1 MNRLFIRISAAILG
15 LAAASCADDK
25 FYLPGDPG
33 EGEADI
39 AVTAT
44 FKSYGTALDQSRTA
58 GDALDK
64 IHNLSV
70 LVYDQNGEHLVDSRS
85 FAAQELIHDSNSD
98 TPNDGENVDI
108 TVPTDKVKFQL
119 PKLNYGKYK
128 IYVVANADISN
139 KDVST
144 EEKLKSI
151 SFEWNKTD
159 ISANDQMFGWFEDKE
174 PGKINAKGLD
184 APVVTINRPN
194 MELNAWLVRLA
205 SKVTVAYDATN
216 LKEDVTIYL
225 QDVRIKDIPKE
236 CALGLT
242 NTPKNA
248 DDTIADGE
256 MIKYYEGDA
265 APNIESFTNDWPAI
279 LVKGKKYGSDHA
291 HNADALFFYENMQ
304 GKGEDK
310 AQDADGDGKID
321 SPDSNN
327 PKDLDYKDRKKFGTY
342 IEVTAYY
349 KSTNQDRPGKGKI
362 VYRFMLGKD
371 VKTDYDAQRNYHYKL
386 TLKFNGWA
394 NDVDWHIEFEPDP
407 EMKLPNPYFI
417 SYLYDKSAVIPVEI
431 TGKIQ
436 PGTKLK
442 AEIIENG
449 WWPVVYNENT
459 GKITDADKDQFYNG
473 IHVKETEKVWN
484 GFLSLRDTGHTTD
497 IDPGASAG
505 EADAINKD
513 YWEKNQ
519 RGEREYET
527 TTGAYNTDG
536 AGQYTVSKDPANED
550 VTIFNIP
557 YYTRAKN
564 LVKNSGYTGNN
575 PYVSYQ
581 RRARVR
587 FTATILNPVTGKYQ
601 NYSEVV
607 NIIQVRR
614 IVNPKGIWRA
624 HNETDNFLVHLMRLE
639 TEYTPEPWIEDENR
653 KFQDFKSIG
662 PWSAEVIVEGAYRNG
677 ANSSESWINLTTNGD
692 KSTTTQGENGKTK
705 IIGESGSSI
714 EFNYAPN
721 GSIGDDEVRYG
732 IIKVR
737 YHNYTCEHLIFV
749 RQGYAPIPVAGN
761 SGATKWYSFNLTS
774 GTEMATSP
782 CDEGSLFKR
791 FNTDIPI
798 RPENNIQFPFQTA
811 LNANLIVN
819 YKPYGTPTGNPA
831 AIWSRSWDNI
841 TTPAGVTKFTDMK
854 TQSSEPSLNGIDMS
868 VATVD
873 DYLELYNDP
882 NVQYG
887 FGILYDGTATGVQ
900 ESVKDAYSYYGKYLS
915 HGTNGSLNNEVTSI
929 ENIGLVFYKAGRGM
943 RGCFVYNEQ
952 TGAQLFLPIGAAG
965 YGRRKQNRIYNG
977 TFSPGMLIY
986 ANRNQ
991 KMQENSEDVPW
1002 QRPILWDL
1010 YQRPGAI
1017 YWCNEM
1023 KEGEVL
1029 GNGQAKDCV
1038 AWDFNYITFDFF
1050 PISKEMVLT
1059 IKKDENGKVTGLT
1072 PTDALR
1078 IRCVVPETSKKPSP
1092 PQTE

>member
-25 FYLPGDPG
+25 FYIPGDPG

-44 FKSYGTALDQSRTA
+44 FKSYGTALDESRTA
-58 GDALDK
+58 GDVLDK
-64 IHNLSV
+64 IDNLSV
-70 LVYDQNGEHLVDSRS
+70 FVYDQNGEHLIDSRS
-85 FAAQELIHDSNSD
+85 FTAQQLVHESNSE
-98 TPNDGENVDI
+98 TPKDGEDVDI
-108 TVPTDKVKFQL
+108 TVPTDKVKFELPQL
-119 PKLNYGKYK
+119 SYGKYK
-128 IYVVANADISN
+128 IYVVANADISK

-151 SFEWNKTD
+151 VFEWNSEN
-159 ISANDQMFGWFEDKE
+159 IAANDQMFGWFEDKE
-174 PGKINAKGLD
+174 PGEINAKGLD

-194 MELNAWLVRLA
+194 MTLNAWLVRLA
-205 SKVTVAYDATN
+205 SKVTVAYDATK
-216 LKEDVTIYL
+216 LKEGVTIYL

-242 NTPKNA
+242 NTPDA
-248 DDTIADGE
+248 EDDLIEDGE
-256 MIKYYEGDA
+256 IIKYYDGE
-265 APNIESFTNDWPAI
+265 APTENSFTDSWAAKLI
-279 LVKGKKYGSDHA
+279 KGSKYGSDHA

-304 GKGEDK
+304 DTGVDK
-310 AQDADGDGKID
+310 AQDADKDGEID

-327 PKDLDYKDRKKFGTY
+327 PDDPDYKDQKKFGTY

-349 KSTNQDRPGKGKI
+349 KSTNPERPGKGKI

-371 VKTDYDAQRNYHYKL
+371 VHTNYDAQRNYHYKL
-386 TLKFNGWA
+386 TLQFNGWA

-436 PGTKLK
+436 PGTKLR

-449 WWPVVYNENT
+449 WWPVIYDEKT
-459 GKITDADKDQFYNG
+459 GEFKDAPTDQYYNG
-473 IHVKETEKVWN
+473 INAEETKKVWN

-497 IDPGASAG
+497 IAPGASAG
-505 EADAINKD
+505 QANAKNKE
-513 YWEKNQ
+513 YWDNNN
-519 RGEREYET
+519 RGWREYT
-527 TTGAYNTDG
+527 TTIGTYNDDD
-536 AGQYTVSKDPANED
+536 AGQYTVSKDPDDDA
-550 VTIFNIP
+550 VTVFDIP
-557 YYTRAKN
+557 YFTRAKN
-564 LVKNSGYTGNN
+564 LVKSSGYTGNN

-581 RRARVR
+581 RRAIVR
-587 FTATILNPVTGKYQ
+587 FTASVLNPVTGNYQ
-601 NYSEVV
+601 SYSKDV

-624 HNETDNFLVHLMRLE
+624 HNESDNFLVHLMRLT
-639 TEYTPEPWIEDENR
+639 TEFTTDPWNSDG
-653 KFQDFKSIG
+653 KFQDFTSIG
-662 PWSAEVIVEGAYRNG
+662 PWSAEVMVEGAYRNG
-677 ANSSESWINLTTNGD
+677 AHSSESWIKLTTSGD
-692 KSTTTQGENGKTK
+692 KSTTTTGENGKTK
-705 IIGESGSSI
+705 IIGENGSSI
-714 EFNYAPN
+714 IFNYAPD
-721 GSIGDDEVRYG
+721 GIIGANDVRYG

-761 SGATKWYSFNLTS
+761 SGATHWYSFNLQS
-774 GTEMATSP
+774 EQEMATSP

-791 FNTDIPI
+791 FRADVPI
-798 RPENNIQFPFQTA
+798 RSQNNIEFYFQKTPGNLEIYYQTNDGYKWTLPWNGWDTPSTATSFPEMTQR
-811 LNANLIVN
+811 I
-819 YKPYGTPTGNPA
+819 TGE
-831 AIWSRSWDNI
+831 
-841 TTPAGVTKFTDMK
+841 KMK
-854 TQSSEPSLNGIDMS
+854 
-868 VATVD
+868 VASVD

-882 NVQYG
+882 EVQYG

-900 ESVKDAYSYYGKYLS
+900 ESVKKAYSYYGKWVNLS
-915 HGTNGSLNNEVTSI
+915 NGYEQSTNYED
-929 ENIGLVFYKAGRGM
+929 GRGM
-943 RGCFVYNEQ
+943 RGCFVYNQE

-965 YGRRKQNRIYNG
+965 YGRRKQDEIYPG
-977 TFSPGMLIY
+977 PFSSGMLIY
-986 ANRNQ
+986 ANRN
-991 KMQENSEDVPW
+991 KYMQETTTDVPW

-1010 YQRPGAI
+1010 YRRPGAI

-1050 PISKEMVLT
+1050 PISKDMVM
-1059 IKKDENGKVTGLT
+1059 KNGT

-1078 IRCVVPETSKKPSP
+1078 IRCVVPSTSKAATPSP

>member
-58 GDALDK
+58 GNALDK

-85 FAAQELIHDSNSD
+85 FTAQELTHDSNSD

-108 TVPTDKVKFQL
+108 TVATDKVKFQL
-119 PKLNYGKYK
+119 PNLNYGKYK

-174 PGKINAKGLD
+174 PGEINAKGLD

-216 LKEDVTIYL
+216 LKEDVTIFL

-242 NTPKNA
+242 NTPDNA
-248 DDTIADGE
+248 DDLIADGE

-265 APNIESFTNDWPAI
+265 PNIESFTYDDWPAF
-279 LVKGKKYGSDHA
+279 LVNGSTYGSDHT

-304 GKGEDK
+304 GTGVDK

-321 SPDSNN
+321 SPNSNN
-327 PKDLDYKDRKKFGTY
+327 PDDPDYKDQKKFGTY

-349 KSTNQDRPGKGKI
+349 ISKSPERPGKGKI

-371 VKTDYDAQRNYHYKL
+371 VLKNYDAQRNYHYKL

-431 TGKIQ
+431 AGKIKE
-436 PGTKLK
+436 GSKLR

-449 WWPVVYNENT
+449 WWPVVYAEET
-459 GKITDADKDQFYNG
+459 GEIKDADSDLFYTG
-473 IHVKETEKVWN
+473 LHAEDTKKVWN

-497 IDPGASAG
+497 IAPGASAG
-505 EADAINKD
+505 EADAKNKD

-527 TTGAYNTDG
+527 TTGTYNPDG
-536 AGQYTVSKDPANED
+536 AGQYTVAKDPDNED

-557 YYTRAKN
+557 YFTRAKN
-564 LVKNSGYTGNN
+564 LVKSSGYTGNN

-581 RRARVR
+581 RCAKVK
-587 FTATILNPVTGKYQ
+587 FTASILNPVTGKYED
-601 NYSEVV
+601 YSEVV

-624 HNETDNFLVHLMRLE
+624 YNETDNFLVHLMRLE
-639 TEYTPEPWIEDENR
+639 TEYTRFPWTDGETR
-653 KFQDFKSIG
+653 YFQDFKSIG
-662 PWSAEVIVEGAYRNG
+662 PWSAEVLVEGKYSNG
-677 ANSSESWINLTTNGD
+677 NHSSEKWISL
-692 KSTTTQGENGKTK
+692 SE
-705 IIGESGSSI
+705 ESGSSKKEGEKI
-714 EFNYAPN
+714 LGENGSSIKFNYAPKDALTDKN
-721 GSIGDDEVRYG
+721 DVRYG

-761 SGATKWYSFNLTS
+761 SNATKWYTFNLQTEQ
-774 GTEMATSP
+774 EMATSP

-791 FNTDIPI
+791 FRTDIPI
-798 RPENNIQFPFQTA
+798 RPQNDIDYPF
-811 LNANLIVN
+811 
-819 YKPYGTPTGNPA
+819 K
-831 AIWSRSWDNI
+831 S
-841 TTPAGVTKFTDMK
+841 
-854 TQSSEPSLNGIDMS
+854 S
-868 VATVD
+868 VAGQDLAVHYLHIPKGNTIKTFSVKWNSWYTPENTSKFEDMTTLSGEPMRVASVD

-887 FGILYDGTATGVQ
+887 FGVLYDGTATGPQ
-900 ESVKDAYSYYGKYLS
+900 ESVKDAYSYYGIWNS
-915 HGTNGSLNNEVTSI
+915 FASSGNGQYFPQTD
-929 ENIGLVFYKAGRGM
+929 YYQAGRGM
-943 RGCFVYNEQ
+943 RGCFVYNQQ
-952 TGAQLFLPIGAAG
+952 TGAQIFLPIGAAG
-965 YGRRKQNRIYNG
+965 YGRRKQDQIYSG

-986 ANRNQ
+986 ANRNEYM
-991 KMQENSEDVPW
+991 KETSADVPW

-1010 YQRPGAI
+1010 FQRPGAV

-1050 PISKEMVLT
+1050 PISKDMVM
-1059 IKKDENGKVTGLT
+1059 KVPTQ
-1072 PTDALR
+1072 TDALR
-1078 IRCVVPETSKKPSP
+1078 IRCVVP

>member
-58 GDALDK
+58 GNILDK

-70 LVYDQNGEHLVDSRS
+70 LVYDQNGEHLVDSYS
-85 FAAQELIHDSNSD
+85 FTAQELTHDSNSD

-108 TVPTDKVKFQL
+108 TVPTDKVKFEL

-174 PGKINAKGLD
+174 PGEINAKGLE

-194 MELNAWLVRLA
+194 MMLNAWLVRLA
-205 SKVTVAYDATN
+205 SKVTVAYDATS
-216 LKEDVTIYL
+216 LEGEVTIFL

-242 NTPKNA
+242 NTPDNA
-248 DDTIADGE
+248 DDLIADGE

-265 APNIESFTNDWPAI
+265 PNIDSFTYDNWPAF
-279 LVKGKKYGSDHA
+279 LVNGSTYGSDHT

-304 GKGEDK
+304 GTGVDK
-310 AQDADGDGKID
+310 AQDADDDGKID

-327 PKDLDYKDRKKFGTY
+327 PADPDYKDRKKFGTY

-349 KSTNQDRPGKGKI
+349 ISKSLARPGKGKI

-371 VKTDYDAQRNYHYKL
+371 VLKNYDAQRNYHYKL

-394 NDVDWHIEFEPDP
+394 NDVDWHIDFEPDP

-431 TGKIQ
+431 TGKIK

-449 WWPVVYNENT
+449 WWPVVYNEKT
-459 GKITDADKDQFYNG
+459 GEITDADKTQFYNG
-473 IHVKETEKVWN
+473 IHAEKTKKVWN
-484 GFLSLRDTGHTTD
+484 GFLSLRNTGNVTD
-497 IDPGASAG
+497 IAPGASAG
-505 EADAINKD
+505 EADAINKV
-513 YWEKNQ
+513 YWENNQ

-564 LVKNSGYTGNN
+564 LVKTSGYTGNN

-581 RRARVR
+581 RRAIVR
-587 FTATILNPVTGKYQ
+587 FTATILNPVTGKYED
-601 NYSEVV
+601 YSKDV

-639 TEYTPEPWIEDENR
+639 ADYTPDPWIEDEKS

-662 PWSAEVIVEGAYRNG
+662 PWSAEIMVEGAYRNG

-721 GSIGDDEVRYG
+721 GSIGADEVRYG

-761 SGATKWYSFNLTS
+761 SGATKWFSFNLTS

-798 RPENNIQFPFQTA
+798 RPENNIKFPFQTA

-831 AIWSRSWDNI
+831 VIWSTTWNEI
-841 TTPAGVTKFTDMK
+841 TTPEGVTKFKDMK
-854 TQSSEPSLNGIDMS
+854 TRSSEPSLNGIDMS

-887 FGILYDGTATGVQ
+887 FGILYDGTATEVQ
-900 ESVKDAYSYYGKYLS
+900 EPVKDAYSYYGKYLS
-915 HGTNGSLNNEVTSI
+915 HGTNGSANNEVTSI
-929 ENIGLVFYKAGRGM
+929 DKELFYKAGRGM

-965 YGRRKQNRIYNG
+965 YGRRKQNPIYSG

-991 KMQENSEDVPW
+991 KMQENSVDVPW

-1050 PISKEMVLT
+1050 PSSKEMVLT
-1059 IKKDENGKVTGLT
+1059 ITKDENGKVTRLT

>member
-58 GDALDK
+58 GNALDK

-85 FAAQELIHDSNSD
+85 FTAQELTHDSNSD

-108 TVPTDKVKFQL
+108 TVATDKVKFQL
-119 PKLNYGKYK
+119 PNLNYGKYK

-174 PGKINAKGLD
+174 PGEINAKGLD

-216 LKEDVTIYL
+216 LKEDVTIFL

-242 NTPKNA
+242 NTPDNA
-248 DDTIADGE
+248 DDLIADGE

-265 APNIESFTNDWPAI
+265 PNIESFTYDDWPAF
-279 LVKGKKYGSDHA
+279 LVNGSTYGSDHT

-304 GKGEDK
+304 GTGVDK

-321 SPDSNN
+321 SPNSNN
-327 PKDLDYKDRKKFGTY
+327 PDDPDYKDQKKFGTY

-349 KSTNQDRPGKGKI
+349 ISKSPERPGKGKI

-371 VKTDYDAQRNYHYKL
+371 VLKNYDAQRNYHYKL

-431 TGKIQ
+431 TGKIKE
-436 PGTKLK
+436 GTKLK

-449 WWPVVYNENT
+449 WWPVEYDEEAA
-459 GKITDADKDQFYNG
+459 KIDPEKVVIKDAPESQYYKEAVDK
-473 IHVKETEKVWN
+473 KKVWN
-484 GFLSLRDTGHTTD
+484 GFLSLRDTGHTTEIGGD
-497 IDPGASAG
+497 IDDAAKANAENEKYWTEKKRGWREYSTTPGSNNTAASYNEDNDG
-505 EADAINKD
+505 EYTVATDPNNKD
-513 YWEKNQ
+513 I
-519 RGEREYET
+519 
-527 TTGAYNTDG
+527 
-536 AGQYTVSKDPANED
+536 
-550 VTIFNIP
+550 TIFNIP

-564 LVKNSGYTGNN
+564 LVKVSGYTGNN

-581 RRARVR
+581 RYAKVK
-587 FTATILNPVTGKYQ
+587 FTASILNPVTGNYQ
-601 NYSEVV
+601 DYSKEVY
-607 NIIQVRR
+607 IIQVRR

-624 HNETDNFLVHLMRLE
+624 YNETKPFLVHLMRLT
-639 TEYTPEPWIEDENR
+639 TEYTTDPWNSDGEF
-653 KFQDFKSIG
+653 KDFTSIG
-662 PWSAEVIVEGAYRNG
+662 PWSAEVMVQGGYKNG
-677 ANSSESWINLTTNGD
+677 APTSEPWINLSEESGSSKKEGD
-692 KSTTTQGENGKTK
+692 K
-705 IIGESGSSI
+705 IMGESGSSI
-714 EFNYAPN
+714 KFNYAPQN
-721 GSIGDDEVRYG
+721 ALTNKNDVRYG

-749 RQGYAPIPVAGN
+749 RQGYAPIPVASN
-761 SGATKWYSFNLTS
+761 PDATHWYSFNLQTEQ
-774 GTEMATSP
+774 EMATSP

-791 FNTDIPI
+791 FRADVPI
-798 RPENNIQFPFQTA
+798 RSQNNTEFYFQETPGNLDICYRTNDGYKWTLPWNGWDTPPTATSFPEMTERN
-811 LNANLIVN
+811 
-819 YKPYGTPTGNPA
+819 
-831 AIWSRSWDNI
+831 
-841 TTPAGVTKFTDMK
+841 TKEKMK
-854 TQSSEPSLNGIDMS
+854 
-868 VATVD
+868 VASVD

-882 NVQYG
+882 KVQYG

-900 ESVKDAYSYYGKYLS
+900 ESVKKAYSYYGKWVNLS
-915 HGTNGSLNNEVTSI
+915 NGI
-929 ENIGLVFYKAGRGM
+929 EQTKNYEDGCGM
-943 RGCFVYNEQ
+943 RGCFVYNEE
-952 TGAQLFLPIGAAG
+952 TGAQIFLPIGAAG
-965 YGRRKQNRIYNG
+965 YGRRRQNSHPISDA
-977 TFSPGMLIY
+977 SPGMLIY
-986 ANRNQ
+986 ANRN
-991 KMQENSEDVPW
+991 EAIANAGNLP
-1002 QRPILWDL
+1002 LLYDL
-1010 YQRPGAI
+1010 YRRPGAI

-1050 PISKEMVLT
+1050 PSSKEMVLT
-1059 IKKDENGKVTGLT
+1059 TSDSDPTVRT

>member
-44 FKSYGTALDQSRTA
+44 FKSYGTALDESRTL
-58 GDALDK
+58 GNTLDG
-64 IHNLSV
+64 IDNLSV
-70 LVYDQNGEHLVDSRS
+70 FVYDQNGENLIERHS
-85 FAAQELIHDSNSD
+85 FTKEQLTSKPDNTDKPA
-98 TPNDGENVDI
+98 DGEGVD
-108 TVPTDKVKFQL
+108 VPIATSKVSFQL

-128 IYVVANADISN
+128 IYVVANADMSD

-151 SFEWNKTD
+151 TFEWDSENIAANK
-159 ISANDQMFGWFEDKE
+159 QMFGWFEDKD
-174 PGKINAKGLD
+174 PGEINAKGLN

-194 MELNAWLVRLA
+194 MMLNAWLVRLA

-225 QDVRIKDIPKE
+225 QDVRIKDIPAK

-242 NTPKNA
+242 NTPKA
-248 DDTIADGE
+248 EDDLIKDGE
-256 MIKYYEGDA
+256 IIKYYEGE
-265 APNIESFTNDWPAI
+265 APNTESFTDSWPAI
-279 LVKGKKYGSDHA
+279 LVKNSKFGSDHTHDA
-291 HNADALFFYENMQ
+291 NALFFYENMQ
-304 GKGEDK
+304 GTGVDK
-310 AQDADGDGKID
+310 AQDVDGDGKID

-327 PKDLDYKDRKKFGTY
+327 PDDPDYKDQKKFGTY

-349 KSTNQDRPGKGKI
+349 ESKNPARPGKGKI

-371 VKTDYDAQRNYHYKL
+371 VRTNYDAQRNYHYKL

-394 NDVDWHIEFEPDP
+394 NDVDWHIDFEPDP

-449 WWPVVYNENT
+449 WWPVVYNEET
-459 GKITDADKDQFYNG
+459 GEITDADPDQFYNG
-473 IHVKETEKVWN
+473 LNADETKKVWN
-484 GFLSLRDTGHTTD
+484 GFLSLRNTGHTTD
-497 IDPGASAG
+497 IAPGALAG
-505 EADAINKD
+505 EANAINKD

-527 TTGAYNTDG
+527 SVGTHPDAKDG
-536 AGQYTVSKDPANED
+536 DYSVEKDPSNED

-581 RRARVR
+581 RRAIVR

-601 NYSEVV
+601 DYSEDV

-624 HNETDNFLVHLMRLE
+624 HNETGNFLVHLMRLE
-639 TEYTPEPWIEDENR
+639 TEYTPDPWTQGENR

-662 PWSAEVIVEGAYRNG
+662 PWSAEVMVEGAYRNG
-677 ANSSESWINLTTNGD
+677 ANSSESWINLTTSGD

-721 GSIGDDEVRYG
+721 GSIGADEVRYG

-749 RQGYAPIPVAGN
+749 RQGYAPIPVASN

-791 FNTDIPI
+791 FNTDVPI
-798 RPENNIQFPFQTA
+798 RPENNIKFPFQTT
-811 LNANLIVN
+811 LNANLTVN
-819 YKPYGTPTGNPA
+819 YKPYGTPTGNPGV
-831 AIWSRSWDNI
+831 IWLRSWDNI
-841 TTPAGVTKFTDMK
+841 TTPAGVTKFADMK
-854 TQSSEPSLNGIDMS
+854 TRSSEPSLNGIDMR

-882 NVQYG
+882 NVQFG

-915 HGTNGSLNNEVTSI
+915 HGTDGSANYEQNTDI
-929 ENIGLVFYKAGRGM
+929 YKAGRGM

-965 YGRRKQNRIYNG
+965 YGRRKQNPIYSG

-991 KMQENSEDVPW
+991 EMQENNTDVPW

-1059 IKKDENGKVTGLT
+1059 ITKDQSGKVTRLT

-1078 IRCVVPETSKKPSP
+1078 IRCVVPGTSKKPSP

>member
-85 FAAQELIHDSNSD
+85 FAAQELTHDSNSD

-108 TVPTDKVKFQL
+108 TVPTDKVKFHL

-128 IYVVANADISN
+128 IYVVANADISD

-151 SFEWNKTD
+151 SFEWNESN

-174 PGKINAKGLD
+174 PGEINAKGLD

-194 MELNAWLVRLA
+194 MTLNAWLVRLA

-242 NTPKNA
+242 NTPNKES
-248 DDTIADGE
+248 DLIADGE

-279 LVKGKKYGSDHA
+279 LKKGDKIGSKHT

-304 GKGEDK
+304 GKGVDK
-310 AQDADGDGKID
+310 AQDADGDGEID
-321 SPDSNN
+321 SPGSND
-327 PKDLDYKDRKKFGTY
+327 PEDDDYKDQKDYGTY

-431 TGKIQ
+431 TGKIKE
-436 PGTKLK
+436 GTKLK

-449 WWPVVYNENT
+449 WWPVEYNEKT
-459 GKITDADKDQFYNG
+459 GEITDADKDQFYNG
-473 IHVKETEKVWN
+473 IHAEETKKVWN

-497 IDPGASAG
+497 IAPGASVG
-505 EADAINKD
+505 EANEINKN
-513 YWEKNQ
+513 YWETNK

-527 TTGAYNTDG
+527 TPGAYNTDG

-564 LVKNSGYTGNN
+564 LVKASGYNGNN

-581 RRARVR
+581 RRAKVR
-587 FTATILNPVTGKYQ
+587 FTATILNPVTGKYED
-601 NYSEVV
+601 YSKDV

-624 HNETDNFLVHLMRLE
+624 HNETDNFLVHLMRLT
-639 TEYTPEPWIEDENR
+639 TEYTTNPWDSNGE
-653 KFQDFKSIG
+653 FQDFTSIG
-662 PWSAEVIVEGAYRNG
+662 PWSAEVMVEGAYRNG
-677 ANSSESWINLTTNGD
+677 ANSSESWINLSEESGSSRKDGN
-692 KSTTTQGENGKTK
+692 K

-714 EFNYAPN
+714 KFNYAPK
-721 GSIGDDEVRYG
+721 GSIGADEVRYG

-749 RQGYAPIPVAGN
+749 RQGYAPIPVASN
-761 SGATKWYSFNLTS
+761 SDATKWYSFNLQTEQ
-774 GTEMATSP
+774 EMATSP

-791 FNTDIPI
+791 FRADVPI
-798 RPENNIQFPFQTA
+798 RSQNNTEFYFQKTPGNLVICYETNNGYEWNLTWNGWDTPSTATSFPEMTQRI
-811 LNANLIVN
+811 
-819 YKPYGTPTGNPA
+819 TGE
-831 AIWSRSWDNI
+831 
-841 TTPAGVTKFTDMK
+841 KMK
-854 TQSSEPSLNGIDMS
+854 
-868 VATVD
+868 VASVD

-900 ESVKDAYSYYGKYLS
+900 KSVKKAYSYYGKWVNLRNGYEQS
-915 HGTNGSLNNEVTSI
+915 TNYED
-929 ENIGLVFYKAGRGM
+929 GRGM
-943 RGCFVYNEQ
+943 RGCFVYNEE

-965 YGRRKQNRIYNG
+965 YGRRKQNPIYSG

-991 KMQENSEDVPW
+991 KMLENSEDVPW
-1002 QRPILWDL
+1002 QRPLLWDL
-1010 YQRPGAI
+1010 YRRPGAI

-1059 IKKDENGKVTGLT
+1059 ITKDVNGKVTRLT

>member
-58 GDALDK
+58 GNILDK

-85 FAAQELIHDSNSD
+85 FTPQELTHDNSD

-174 PGKINAKGLD
+174 PGEINAKGLD

-205 SKVTVAYDATN
+205 SKVTVAYDATT
-216 LKEDVTIYL
+216 LLDGFTIFL

-242 NTPKNA
+242 NTPDNA
-248 DDTIADGE
+248 DDLIADGE

-265 APNIESFTNDWPAI
+265 PNIESFTYDDWPAF
-279 LVKGKKYGSDHA
+279 LVHGSTYGSDHT

-304 GKGEDK
+304 GTGVDK
-310 AQDADGDGKID
+310 AQDANGDGKID

-327 PKDLDYKDRKKFGTY
+327 PDDPDYKDQKKFGTY

-349 KSTNQDRPGKGKI
+349 ISKHTERRGKGKI

-371 VKTDYDAQRNYHYKL
+371 VLKNYDAQRNYHYKL

-394 NDVDWHIEFEPDP
+394 NDVDWHIDFEPDP

-431 TGKIQ
+431 TGKIKE
-436 PGTKLK
+436 GTKLK

-449 WWPVVYNENT
+449 WWPVEYDEEAA
-459 GKITDADKDQFYNG
+459 KIDPEKVVIKDAPETQYYKQAVDK
-473 IHVKETEKVWN
+473 KKVWN
-484 GFLSLRDTGHTTD
+484 GFLSLRDTGHTTEIGGD
-497 IDPGASAG
+497 IDDAAKANAENEKYWTEKKRGWREYSTTPGSNNTAASYNEDNDG
-505 EADAINKD
+505 EYTVATDPNNKD
-513 YWEKNQ
+513 I
-519 RGEREYET
+519 
-527 TTGAYNTDG
+527 
-536 AGQYTVSKDPANED
+536 
-550 VTIFNIP
+550 TIFNIP

-564 LVKNSGYTGNN
+564 LVKVSGYTGNN

-581 RRARVR
+581 RYAKVK
-587 FTATILNPVTGKYQ
+587 FTASILNPVTGNYQ
-601 NYSEVV
+601 DYSKEVY
-607 NIIQVRR
+607 IIQVRR

-624 HNETDNFLVHLMRLE
+624 HNETDNFLVHLMRLT
-639 TEYTPEPWIEDENR
+639 TEFTTDPWNSDGEF
-653 KFQDFKSIG
+653 KDFTSIG
-662 PWSAEVIVEGAYRNG
+662 PWSAEVMVQGGYRNG
-677 ANSSESWINLTTNGD
+677 APTSESWINLSEESGSSRKEGN
-692 KSTTTQGENGKTK
+692 K
-705 IIGESGSSI
+705 IMGESGSSI
-714 EFNYAPN
+714 KFNYAPA
-721 GSIGDDEVRYG
+721 GPIGASEVRYG

-749 RQGYAPIPVAGN
+749 RQGYAPIPVA
-761 SGATKWYSFNLTS
+761 SSSDATHWYSFNLQTEQ
-774 GTEMATSP
+774 EMATSP

-791 FNTDIPI
+791 FRADVPI
-798 RPENNIQFPFQTA
+798 RPQNNTKFPFQDTPGNLDICYQTNDGYKWTLPWNGWDTPPTA
-811 LNANLIVN
+811 TSFPEMTERN
-819 YKPYGTPTGNPA
+819 
-831 AIWSRSWDNI
+831 
-841 TTPAGVTKFTDMK
+841 TKEKMK
-854 TQSSEPSLNGIDMS
+854 
-868 VATVD
+868 VASVD

-882 NVQYG
+882 KVQYG

-900 ESVKDAYSYYGKYLS
+900 ESVKKAYSYYGKWVNLS
-915 HGTNGSLNNEVTSI
+915 NGIEQTTNYEDGC
-929 ENIGLVFYKAGRGM
+929 GM
-943 RGCFVYNEQ
+943 RGCFVYNEE
-952 TGAQLFLPIGAAG
+952 TGAQIFLPIGAAG
-965 YGRRKQNRIYNG
+965 YGRRRQNSHPISDA
-977 TFSPGMLIY
+977 SPGMLIY
-986 ANRNQ
+986 ANRN
-991 KMQENSEDVPW
+991 EAIANAGNLP
-1002 QRPILWDL
+1002 LLYDL
-1010 YQRPGAI
+1010 YRRPGAI

-1050 PISKEMVLT
+1050 PSSKEMVLT
-1059 IKKDENGKVTGLT
+1059 ITKENGKVTRLT

>member
-44 FKSYGTALDQSRTA
+44 FKSYGTALDESR
-58 GDALDK
+58 ALGNTLDG
-64 IHNLSV
+64 IDNLSV
-70 LVYDQNGEHLVDSRS
+70 FVYDQNGEKLITTHT
-85 FAAQELIHDSNSD
+85 FTEQELIREEKNDKIPGN
-98 TPNDGENVDI
+98 TPAEGEGVDQ
-108 TVPTDKVKFQL
+108 TVPTDKVKFEI

-128 IYVVANADISN
+128 IYVVANADMSD

-144 EEKLKSI
+144 EENLKSI
-151 SFEWNKTD
+151 TFDWDSEKIEANK
-159 ISANDQMFGWFEDKE
+159 QMFGWFEDKE
-174 PGKINAKGLD
+174 PGEIDAKGLN

-194 MELNAWLVRLA
+194 MMLNAWLVRLA
-205 SKVTVAYDATN
+205 SKVTVAYDATK
-216 LKEDVTIYL
+216 LKEGVTIYL

-242 NTPKNA
+242 NTPKA
-248 DDTIADGE
+248 EDDLIKDGE
-256 MIKYYEGDA
+256 IIKYYDGQ
-265 APNIESFTNDWPAI
+265 APNTESFTDSWPAI
-279 LVKGKKYGSDHA
+279 LVKGSKFGSDHT

-304 GKGEDK
+304 GTGVDK
-310 AQDADGDGKID
+310 VQDENKDGKID

-327 PKDLDYKDRKKFGTY
+327 PDDPDYKDQKKFGTY

-349 KSTNQDRPGKGKI
+349 ESKNPARPGKGKI

-371 VKTDYDAQRNYHYKL
+371 VHKNYDAQRNYHYKL

-394 NDVDWHIEFEPDP
+394 NDVDWHIDFEPDP

-436 PGTKLK
+436 PGTKLR
-442 AEIIENG
+442 ADIIENG
-449 WWPVVYNENT
+449 WWPVVYNEET
-459 GKITDADKDQFYNG
+459 GKITDADPDQFYNG
-473 IHVKETEKVWN
+473 LNAKETKEVWN
-484 GFLSLRDTGHTTD
+484 GFLSLRNTGHTTD
-497 IDPGASAG
+497 IAPGALAG
-505 EADAINKD
+505 QANAINKD

-527 TTGAYNTDG
+527 SVGTYPDAKDG
-536 AGQYTVSKDPANED
+536 DYSVEKDPSNED

-581 RRARVR
+581 RRAIVR

-601 NYSEVV
+601 DYSEDV

-624 HNETDNFLVHLMRLE
+624 HNETGNFLVHLMRLE
-639 TEYTPEPWIEDENR
+639 TEYTPDPWTQGENR

-662 PWSAEVIVEGAYRNG
+662 PWSAEIMVQGGYPT
-677 ANSSESWINLTTNGD
+677 SDDWINLSAESGSS
-692 KSTTTQGENGKTK
+692 KKEGEK

-714 EFNYAPN
+714 KFNYAPKKP
-721 GSIGDDEVRYG
+721 IGANEVRYG

-737 YHNYTCEHLIFV
+737 YHNHTCEHLIFV
-749 RQGYAPIPVAGN
+749 RQGYAPIPVASN

-791 FNTDIPI
+791 FNTDVPI
-798 RPENNIQFPFQTA
+798 RPENNITFPFQTA
-811 LNANLIVN
+811 LNANLTVN

-831 AIWSRSWDNI
+831 VIWTRSWNNI
-841 TTPAGVTKFTDMK
+841 TTPAGVTKFADMK
-854 TQSSEPSLNGIDMS
+854 TRSSEPSLNGIDMR

-882 NVQYG
+882 DVQYG

-915 HGTNGSLNNEVTSI
+915 HGTNGSANNEVTSI
-929 ENIGLVFYKAGRGM
+929 EKGPVFYKAGRGM
-943 RGCFVYNEQ
+943 RGCFVYNER

-965 YGRRKQNRIYNG
+965 YGRRKQNPIYSG

-991 KMQENSEDVPW
+991 YMQENNTDVPW

-1059 IKKDENGKVTGLT
+1059 ITKDESGKVTSLT

-1078 IRCVVPETSKKPSP
+1078 IRCVVPEHSKTSSP

>member
-44 FKSYGTALDQSRTA
+44 FKSYGTALDESRTA
-58 GDALDK
+58 GYVLDK
-64 IHNLSV
+64 IDNLSV
-70 LVYDQNGEHLVDSRS
+70 FVYDQNGEHLIDSRS
-85 FAAQELIHDSNSD
+85 FTAQQLVHESNSD
-98 TPNDGENVDI
+98 KPNDGEDVDI
-108 TVPTDKVKFQL
+108 TVPTDKVNFEL

-128 IYVVANADISN
+128 IYVVANADMSY

-151 SFEWNKTD
+151 AFEWNSEN
-159 ISANDQMFGWFEDKE
+159 IAANDQMFGWFEDKQ
-174 PGKINAKGLD
+174 PGEINAKGLD

-194 MELNAWLVRLA
+194 MTLNAWLVRLA
-205 SKVTVAYDATN
+205 SKVTVAYDATK
-216 LKEDVTIYL
+216 LKEGVTIYL

-242 NTPKNA
+242 NIPDA
-248 DDTIADGE
+248 EDDLIKDGE
-256 MIKYYEGDA
+256 IIKYYDGE
-265 APNIESFTNDWPAI
+265 APTENSFTDSWPAI

-304 GKGEDK
+304 DTGVDK
-310 AQDADGDGKID
+310 VQDENKDGKID

-327 PKDLDYKDRKKFGTY
+327 PEDPDYKDGKKFGSY

-349 KSTNQDRPGKGKI
+349 KSTNSERPGKGKI

-371 VKTDYDAQRNYHYKL
+371 VHTNYDAQRNYHYKL
-386 TLKFNGWA
+386 TLQFNGWA

-407 EMKLPNPYFI
+407 EVKLPNPYFI

-442 AEIIENG
+442 AKIIENG
-449 WWPVVYNENT
+449 WWPVIYDEKT
-459 GKITDADKDQFYNG
+459 GEFKDAPTDQYYNG
-473 IHVKETEKVWN
+473 KNAKETKKVWN

-497 IDPGASAG
+497 IAPGASAG

-513 YWEKNQ
+513 YWESNQ

-536 AGQYTVSKDPANED
+536 AGEYTVSKDPDNED

-557 YYTRAKN
+557 YFTRAKN
-564 LVKNSGYTGNN
+564 LVKSSGYTGNN

-581 RRARVR
+581 RRAIVR
-587 FTATILNPVTGKYQ
+587 FTASVLNPVTGNYQ
-601 NYSEVV
+601 SYSKDV

-624 HNETDNFLVHLMRLE
+624 HNESDNFLVHLMRLE
-639 TEYTPEPWIEDENR
+639 TEFTTDPWTEGEDR
-653 KFQDFKSIG
+653 KFQDFTSIG
-662 PWSAEVIVEGAYRNG
+662 PWSAEVMVEGAYRNG
-677 ANSSESWINLTTNGD
+677 AHSSESWIKLTTSGD
-692 KSTTTQGENGKTK
+692 KSTTTTGENGKTK
-705 IIGESGSSI
+705 IIGENGSSI
-714 EFNYAPN
+714 IFNYAPD
-721 GSIGDDEVRYG
+721 GTIGANDVRYG

-749 RQGYAPIPVAGN
+749 RQGYAPIPIVN
-761 SGATKWYSFNLTS
+761 KSGATKWYSFNLTS

-791 FNTDIPI
+791 FNTDVPI

-811 LNANLIVN
+811 LKNANLIVN
-819 YKPYGTPTGNPA
+819 YKPYGTSTGNPA
-831 AIWSRSWDNI
+831 VIWSRSWNNI
-841 TTPAGVTKFTDMK
+841 TTPAEVTKFTDMK
-854 TQSSEPSLNGIDMS
+854 TRSSEPSLNGIDMR

-900 ESVKDAYSYYGKYLS
+900 ESVKDAYSYYGTYIS
-915 HGTNGSLNNEVTSI
+915 NGTSGTANSI
-929 ENIGLVFYKAGRGM
+929 QNTGIYKDGRGM
-943 RGCFVYNEQ
+943 RGCFVYNQE

-965 YGRRKQNRIYNG
+965 YGRRKQDPIYSG

-991 KMQENSEDVPW
+991 YMQETTTDVPW

-1050 PISKEMVLT
+1050 PISKDMVM
-1059 IKKDENGKVTGLT
+1059 KNGT

-1078 IRCVVPETSKKPSP
+1078 IRCVVPSTSKAATPSP